1 MQTPLGRLWLLL
13 LFIVAHPAQ
22 AGEITSV
29 TPQADGSYR
38 ISAKA
43 THKFTRNTRKLKDEA
58 QAAAAAFCAKEGKQL
73 KVLSVIED
81 KNQYLVGDFAQITLT
96 FRALTGNDPEL
107 APAAAPAAAAVAPP
121 KPMTADELQAE
132 LTKLDDMRKKG
143 LITDAEFEALKQ
155 KVLSRF

>member
-1 MQTPLGRLWLLL
+1 MQPRLRPLSLLL
-13 LFIVAHPAQ
+13 VFLAANFAW
-22 AGEITSV
+22 AGETSPV
-29 TPQADGSYR
+29 VPVGDGSYR
-38 ISAKA
+38 ITVKA